1 MEQND
6 IRGEAKRIL
15 EHYLFHSDNNFV
27 FSISPF
33 GVGPEKRKA
42 ILREW
47 HSFERPDIYSN
58 YNGKIY
64 GLEHFEYDAHGR
76 GKKGSLQRRENVKIK
91 QSVEEEIKEKFKDH
105 DSVTSFRE
113 LKSKA
118 NEEDY
123 KANFVG
129 SFKAHYSKID
139 EYKDH
144 LSKTFDIDSKDIP
157 IWFIAEDMTMLGS
170 YFVCRNKP
178 KQGAEPAFP
187 LFFPEIEEL
196 FLKSKKLE
204 GIIFADNCNKV
215 LTIVKRNK
223 KAVEMLKKHHHYFGE
238 SLFFF
243 EPRIA
248 STAIKIFSVKE

>member
-1 MEQND
+1 MNEV
-6 IRGEAKRIL
+6 AHIL
-15 EHYLFHSDNNFV
+15 EHYSNRNEKGSF
-27 FSISPF
+27 FSVATF
-33 GVGPEKRKA
+33 GVDSNEREVL
-42 ILREW
+42 LRELYP
-47 HSFERPDIYSN
+47 FERPDIYSN

-76 GKKGSLQRRENVKIK
+76 GKKGSLQRRENIKIK
-91 QSVEEEIKEKFKDH
+91 QTVEEEIKEKFKDH

-123 KANFVG
+123 KANFVD
-129 SFKAHYSKID
+129 SFKTHYSKID

-144 LSKTFDIDSKDIP
+144 LSKTFGVDSEDIP

-187 LFFPEIEEL
+187 LFFPEIEKL

-223 KAVEMLKKHHHYFGE
+223 KAVEMLKKHHYYFGE

-243 EPRIA
+243 EPKIA